1 MFALANIF
9 FEYRYVKC
17 NFVDKRKYNI
27 FSLYDIPRIE
37 QVSKTGIIL
46 IDIHIQAT
54 TKVFKIK
61 FTVLHYKNNIILDNM
76 IKNNFG
82 LPQ

>member
-1 MFALANIF
+1 MKDIYNF

-17 NFVDKRKYNI
+17 NFVDKKKYK
-27 FSLYDIPRIE
+27 FFGLYDIPRIG
-37 QVSKTGIIL
+37 QVSKTGMIL

-54 TKVFKIK
+54 TTVFKIK
-61 FTVLHYKNNIILDNM
+61 FTIIHYKNNIVLDDM